1 MLEWLVNDEVERMW
15 KEAFVLCSQVISR
28 HMCGQREEIQHIS
41 HYSWFLAKI

>member
-15 KEAFVLCSQVISR
+15 KEAFVLCSQVISII
-28 HMCGQREEIQHIS
+28 CVDREEIQHTS